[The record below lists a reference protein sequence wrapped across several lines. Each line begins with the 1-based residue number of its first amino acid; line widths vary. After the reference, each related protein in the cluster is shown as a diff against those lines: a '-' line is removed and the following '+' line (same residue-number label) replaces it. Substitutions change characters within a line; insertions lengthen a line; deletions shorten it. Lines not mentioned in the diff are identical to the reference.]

1 MKAMAASRLTF
12 SFLLPG
18 AVHSKHE
25 CYPASVW
32 KALAALIT
40 MQLCA
45 FKDYK
50 ATMQRIV
57 KFILNISMRIKQ
69 SSSICCFKLG
79 RLFIFF
85 SEICITVNKYNISR
99 DLYIHTYI

>member
-1 MKAMAASRLTF
+1 MKAIAASRLTF
-12 SFLLPG
+12 NFLFPE

-25 CYPASVW
+25 CYPASLW
-32 KALAALIT
+32 KALAAVIT

-50 ATMQRIV
+50 AIMQRIV

-69 SSSICCFKLG
+69 SSSISCFTSG
-79 RLFIFF
+79 RLFVFP
-85 SEICITVNKYNISR
+85 SEICISQQIQ
-99 DLYIHTYI
+99 HQ